1 MDKRKRRVKKI
12 KIAIIVVL
20 TVFLL
25 LPSALCCVLFYQ
37 MSRLSG
43 EVRELR
49 LWKETTVKAVGTED
63 PDAAGTPGPDGA
75 EEGSGLQGDVG
86 STPLGFIG
94 TKGPEGSAGG
104 EDTDSAPGAGGEDT
118 DSGPGADGEAT
129 GNSPGVGSDAKAE
142 GDSAPGNH
150 KKAVYLTFDDGPSEN
165 TPQILDI
172 LAEYEVYAT
181 FFVVGKAD
189 EHSLE
194 MYRRIVEE
202 GHTLGMHSYSHD
214 YSKLYKSLASF
225 QEDYEKLAKLL
236 YGATAELPKF
246 YRFPGGSSNEVSK
259 EDMAVFIS
267 WLEEQGTVYFDWN
280 VASGD
285 AVKDPPD
292 ADTLVENVL
301 AGVEKYD
308 EPVVLMHDL
317 AGKET
322 TLEALPALLEMLEEQ
337 GIEVLPIGEGTTP
350 VHHKLKK

>member
-63 PDAAGTPGPDGA
+63 PDAAGTPGA

-104 EDTDSAPGAGGEDT
+104 EGT